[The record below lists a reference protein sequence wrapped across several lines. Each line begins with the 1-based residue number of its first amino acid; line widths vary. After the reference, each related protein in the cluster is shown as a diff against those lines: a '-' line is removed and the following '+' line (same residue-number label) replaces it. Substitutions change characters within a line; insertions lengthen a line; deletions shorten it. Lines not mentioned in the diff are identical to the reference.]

1 MNVGLYS
8 GAAGMRMGEDYQNLI
23 SENLSSQNVPGFKQ
37 SMPVFS
43 TDPAA
48 INNHTTQLTNAGNPA
63 AVVMNRVIDFSQ
75 GAVRPSGN
83 PYHVAV
89 QGKAFFTIRE
99 ADGST
104 SYTRDGEFGI
114 SKSGELQTADG
125 ATVLGKGGS
134 AVKID
139 VSKASTI
146 TIGADGSISQD
157 GISKGAIGFA
167 HFDSPSASLQVGT
180 FGRFTAAKTS
190 DAKQG
195 LDKSD
200 AVFQNSLEESNGNPV
215 TQMSDMISAARAY
228 EANSKS
234 MKAIDDTQN
243 QLITNLGGRPS

>member
-23 SENLSSQNVPGFKQ
+23 SENLSLQSVPGFKQ
-37 SMPVFS
+37 SIPVFS

-48 INNHTTQLTNAGNPA
+48 INSKSLQTTNAGNPA
-63 AVVMNRVIDFSQ
+63 SVVMHRVIDFSQ
-75 GAVRPSGN
+75 GPVQPSGN
-83 PYHVAV
+83 PYHVAIE
-89 QGKAFFTIRE
+89 GKAFFTVRE
-99 ADGST
+99 ADGTT
-104 SYTRDGEFGI
+104 SYTRNGSFGV
-114 SKSGELQTADG
+114 SPRGELQTSDG

-134 AVKID
+134 GIKVDI
-139 VSKASTI
+139 SKASTL
-146 TIGADGSISQD
+146 TIGSDGEISQG
-157 GISKGAIGFA
+157 GIPKGAIGFA
-167 HFDSPSASLQVGT
+167 HFTNPSASLQAGA
-180 FGRFTAAKTS
+180 FGRFTAAKAS

-195 LDKSD
+195 LDKND

-215 TQMSDMISAARAY
+215 SQMANMIQAARAY